1 MSGGSSY
8 RWIWIL
14 LAPVCL
20 PAFGGTEALSDG
32 LRRCGRESD
41 QTQRLA
47 CFDALLSS
55 LPKIEADR
63 FGMTADVAE
72 KRNPGVFRP
81 QQNEALTG
89 KIVALREG
97 AQGRLIFT
105 LDNGQV
111 WAQTEAR
118 PSIRF
123 AVGDAVRLEHGSMSS
138 LWLAADHDRKTR
150 VKRIS

>member
-1 MSGGSSY
+1 ML
-8 RWIWIL
+8 IL

-20 PAFGGTEALSDG
+20 TAFGGTDTLSDE
-32 LRRCGRESD
+32 LRRCGRQGD

-47 CFDALLSS
+47 CFDALVSS
-55 LPKIEADR
+55 LPKIEADQ
-63 FGMTADVAE
+63 FGMTADLAQ
-72 KRNPGVFRP
+72 KHNPGTFRP

-97 AQGRLIFT
+97 SEGRLIFT

-111 WAQTEAR
+111 WAQAESR
-118 PSIRF
+118 PNIRF
-123 AVGDAVRLEHGSMSS
+123 AVGDTVRLEHGAMSS